1 MGLAL
6 RLEGVTRRYKL
17 GADNYV
23 EALRGVD
30 LEIDAG
36 DMVSIMGPSGSGKST
51 LMHVA
56 GGLDRPDG
64 GEVWLE
70 GARVDKL
77 RDRDLARMRG
87 SSVGFVFQGFNLL
100 PTMTAHEN
108 TALAGHYAG
117 LSKRDSAERATT
129 LLDMLGLGSR
139 KDHKPSELS
148 GGEQQRVAIAR
159 ALVNEPCVLMA
170 DEPTGNLDT
179 TTSAEIMAELARL
192 NTEDGTTL
200 LLVTHDPGVATAC
213 RTRIDMR
220 DGLVVE
226 ETAEA

>member
-6 RLEGVTRRYKL
+6 CLQGVTRSYKL
-17 GADNYV
+17 GPDNYV
-23 EALRGVD
+23 EALRGID
-30 LEIDAG
+30 LEVGSG
-36 DMVSIMGPSGSGKST
+36 DMVSIMGASGSGKST

-56 GGLDRPDG
+56 GGLDRPDS

-70 GARVDKL
+70 GARLDRL
-77 RDRDLARMRG
+77 RDRELARMRG
-87 SSVGFVFQGFNLL
+87 ARVGFVFQGFNLL

-117 LSKRDSAERATT
+117 LSKRDAAKRASD
-129 LLDMLGLGSR
+129 LLEMLGLDGR
-139 KDHKPSELS
+139 KSHRPSELS

-170 DEPTGNLDT
+170 DEPTGNLDSA
-179 TTSAEIMAELARL
+179 TSAEIMAELARL
-192 NTEDGTTL
+192 NAEEGMTL
-200 LLVTHDPGVATAC
+200 LLVTHDPGVAAAC

-226 ETAEA
+226 ETTDA